1 MSKTHNYLRSNR
13 KRLELSL
20 GEVDFLLGGHDPS
33 KVSKHELRS
42 VEPALRTA
50 LAYEAIYQKPIREL
64 FAGLYQ
70 QVERDVA
77 TRAKTL
83 THRLDRGDSPRRSI
97 RRHQM
102 FAEISALQSLKP
114 LTNENDDTN

>member
-33 KVSKHELRS
+33 KISKHELRQVMPS
-42 VEPALRTA
+42 LMTA
-50 LAYEAIYQKPIREL
+50 LAYEAIYQRPIREL

-70 QVERDVA
+70 QAEKDVA
-77 TRAKTL
+77 ARAKTL
-83 THRLDRGDSPRRSI
+83 THRMDRGDSPRRSL
-97 RRHQM
+97 RRRQA
-102 FAEISALQSLKP
+102 FGEIAALRSPKP
-114 LTNENDDTN
+114 LTNENDDAN